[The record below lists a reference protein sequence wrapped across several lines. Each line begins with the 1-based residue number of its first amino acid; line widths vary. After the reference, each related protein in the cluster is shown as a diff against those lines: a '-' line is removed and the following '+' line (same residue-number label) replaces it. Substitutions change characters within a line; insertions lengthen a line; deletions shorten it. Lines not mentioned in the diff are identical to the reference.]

1 MKIIEEKKVSYI
13 PCSRNCSDVFSREVT
28 VAAILICLVIVT
40 SPPIK
45 YALNLGK
52 LLNVVILILR

>member
-1 MKIIEEKKVSYI
+1 MSAISHVVGTAAG
-13 PCSRNCSDVFSREVT
+13 VFSREVT